1 VLSVDAHTRVVAD
14 SLRRED
20 IEVRPDEA
28 KFGELLLLVAEEL
41 ADDRFGGA
49 TKVNKVLYF
58 AEFAHVRET
67 GYPITGMP
75 YRKLPNGPAPR
86 HLRPA
91 RERLVRQGAAEV
103 VTERVLGYEQH
114 RLRPLR
120 AARREMF
127 TEVELRAVDD
137 AVALLRGRT
146 GSEASDLS
154 HREPGWRMVEDGEDI
169 PFVTAYL
176 PQEQPP
182 PSERMRARMR
192 EFAADYARQG
202 RIAQ

>member
-1 VLSVDAHTRVVAD
+1 MDAHTRIVED
-14 SLRRED
+14 SLRRDD
-20 IEVRPDEA
+20 IEVQPDEA
-28 KFGELLLLVAEEL
+28 KFAELLLLVAEEL
-41 ADDRFGGA
+41 TGDRFGGA

-58 AEFAHVRET
+58 AEFAHIRET
-67 GYPITGMP
+67 GRPITGMR

-86 HLRPA
+86 HLRLV
-91 RERLVRQGAAEV
+91 RERLVRQGMAEV

-120 AARREMF
+120 PARREVF

-137 AVALLRGRT
+137 ALALLRGRT
-146 GSEASDLS
+146 GAEASEMS
-154 HREPGWRMVEDGEDI
+154 HREPGWRMVENGEDI

-182 PSERMRARMR
+182 PSEQMRARMR
-192 EFAADYARQG
+192 ELAAEYARQG
-202 RIAQ
+202 LLTQ

>member
-1 VLSVDAHTRVVAD
+1 VDVHMRLVED
-14 SLRRED
+14 SLRRND
-20 IEVRPDEA
+20 IDVRPDEE

-67 GYPITGMP
+67 GRPITGMP

-86 HLRPA
+86 NLTLVRD
-91 RERLVRQGAAEV
+91 RLVRQGEAEI

-120 AARREMF
+120 AARRQMF
-127 TEVELRAVDD
+127 SETERRAVDD

-146 GSEASDLS
+146 AAEASDLS
-154 HREPGWRMVEDGEDI
+154 HREPGWRMVEDGENI
-169 PFVTAYL
+169 PFVTAFL

-192 EFAADYARQG
+192 ELAEEYAQQG
-202 RIAQ
+202 RLAQ